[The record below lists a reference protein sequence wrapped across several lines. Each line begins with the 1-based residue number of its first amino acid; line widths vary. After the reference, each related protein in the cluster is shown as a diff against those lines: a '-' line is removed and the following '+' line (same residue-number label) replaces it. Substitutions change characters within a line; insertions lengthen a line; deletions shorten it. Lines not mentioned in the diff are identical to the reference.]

1 MAEPE
6 LIARFLLV
14 RHGQSQVMVD
24 GIIGGLGT
32 CTGLSDLGRLQAS
45 ALRDRW
51 AAGKEPEVDV
61 VYASPLPRARET
73 TDIVLPSLGGGELEV
88 QTHDDLEEFRMG
100 KANGLTWE
108 QLRERYE
115 LGIAGHS
122 DPYRALV
129 PDGDSRAGF
138 RHRVAVALTEIAER
152 HRGSTVFVGCHG
164 GVISSAMAVAFGLP
178 PNQQTVDLPTEVT
191 SITEIE
197 HLADPDRG
205 RRWRVRRYNDFV
217 HIRGTEL
224 DPRG

>member
-1 MAEPE
+1 
-6 LIARFLLV
+6 
-14 RHGQSQVMVD
+14 MVD
-24 GIIGGLGT
+24 GVIGGLGT
-32 CTGLSDLGRLQAS
+32 CTGLSDLGRLQAG

-51 AAGKEPEVDV
+51 AEGKEPAVDV

-73 TDIVLPSLGGGELEV
+73 TDIVLPSLGSGELEV

-100 KANGLTWE
+100 EANGLTWE

-122 DPYRALV
+122 DPYKSLV
-129 PDGDSRAGF
+129 PEGDSRAGF

-152 HRGSTVFVGCHG
+152 HRGSTIFVGCHG

-197 HLADPDRG
+197 HLADADRG

-217 HIRGTEL
+217 HIRGTQL

>member
-1 MAEPE
+1 
-6 LIARFLLV
+6 
-14 RHGQSQVMVD
+14 
-24 GIIGGLGT
+24 
-32 CTGLSDLGRLQAS
+32 
-45 ALRDRW
+45 
-51 AAGKEPEVDV
+51 

-73 TDIVLPSLGGGELEV
+73 TDIVLPSLGSGELEV

-100 KANGLTWE
+100 EANGLTWE

-122 DPYRALV
+122 DPYRSLV
-129 PDGDSRAGF
+129 PEGDSRAGF

-152 HRGSTVFVGCHG
+152 HRGSTIFVGCHG

-197 HLADPDRG
+197 HLADADRG

-217 HIRGTEL
+217 HIRGTQL